1 MQVSGVAITVLAD
14 NRSAQGLESEH
25 GLSFWIRTANR
36 TILFD
41 TGQGDA
47 MPRNAASLGIDI
59 GTADAVVLSHGH
71 YDHTGNLRLALERAG
86 RAELLLHPDALRPR
100 YSIHA
105 SPKPI
110 GMPAAAREAVRAA
123 SDARCRWVTR
133 PTELDAGV
141 WLTGPVPRETA
152 FENAGGPFYWDEAG
166 KEPDPISDD
175 LSLCVRTGA
184 GWVVCLGCCHAGVVN
199 TLRHIPRELG
209 GGKILAVIGGMHLCH
224 ADAERLERT
233 TAAFATYDVP
243 RLYPCHCTG
252 EAATA
257 FLRQR
262 FPRAVQPGFAGLQIA
277 FKRDH

>member
-1 MQVSGVAITVLAD
+1 MGTHTTISITVLSD
-14 NRSAQGLESEH
+14 NRAAYGLEAEH
-25 GLSFWIRTANR
+25 GLSLWIETAGHK
-36 TILFD
+36 ILFD
-41 TGQGDA
+41 TGQGEV
-47 MPRNAASLGIDI
+47 MPRNAAALGIDI
-59 GTADAVVLSHGH
+59 GRADAIVLSHGH

-86 RAELLLHPDALRPR
+86 RAELLLHADALQAR

-110 GMPAAAREAVRAA
+110 GMPASAREAVQAA
-123 SDARCRWVTR
+123 GDTRCRWVTR

-141 WLTGPVPRETA
+141 WLTGPVLRETT
-152 FENAGGPFYWDEAG
+152 FENTGGPFYWDAAG
-166 KEPDPISDD
+166 REPDPIPDD

-199 TLRHIPRELG
+199 TLQHILREIG

-224 ADAERLERT
+224 ADSERLERT
-233 TAAFATYDVP
+233 AAAFKAYDIP
-243 RLYPCHCTG
+243 YLYPCHCTG

-262 FPRAVQPGFAGLQIA
+262 FPQAVQPVFAGLKIS
-277 FKRDH
+277 F